1 MTPEPVSEVARPGRF
16 DPVLDEAL
24 DPEGQ
29 AWVDGTLAMLDLR
42 AAAAQLIIQWMPGA
56 YVSPTEEAF
65 QEPRRWVE
73 EERIGGIYLSIGNP
87 YTFAAISN
95 ELQARARVPLL
106 VTSDL
111 EDGGPGMRL
120 NHSYALPGLA
130 PQGGGTAFP
139 PTMAVGATGSEALA
153 RSYGK
158 VTGREARAV
167 GVHLNFAPVL
177 DVNSNPSNPVIG
189 TRAFGGE
196 PEMVARLGT
205 AYLAGLAEGGALS
218 TAKHFPG
225 HGDTREDSH
234 ETLPVVQGDRVAL
247 AERELVPFRAAI
259 GAGVDA
265 VMTAHVALPDL
276 LGPDAPPATLAPEVL
291 TGLLREE
298 LGFTGLVVTDAL
310 QMAAVAE
317 GYGPGEATV
326 RALEA
331 GSDILL
337 MPEDIGAALDAI
349 EAAVA
354 QGRLRETRIRASAHR
369 VLTAKARAGLHRERY
384 VDLEAVD
391 DVVGSRAHRAVADSV
406 AVRSLVLLR
415 DPAGVFGT
423 PPKDSLDIL
432 SVTVALEWDLPAG
445 RTLDAGLRDAG
456 HRVTSIRL
464 EPDVDASEAE
474 RLQERLAAADQ
485 VVLGVYLP
493 TRVGT
498 SRDVLSPALR
508 AVLRQAARTRP
519 TLAVLLGSPYV
530 VASLP
535 PEASILLAWG
545 GREISQR
552 AASRAFLGQVD
563 IQGRLPVTLPTGE
576 GIGEGATVKADL
588 RATAGVS
595 PRDRGQGGDSRRSP
609 PPFAGEADPASV
621 GLDAE
626 ALRRVDSLLDSAVAA
641 GAVPG
646 ATLAVGRH
654 GRVVRLRAFGVL
666 DPADSTRVTAETR
679 FDIASMTKVVGTTS
693 AVMML
698 VDEGLLDLADRVVDH
713 LPWWSRG
720 DSRKESVTV
729 RQLLIHRAGL
739 PPFRRWYLEIDGRE
753 AYREAIADEPLE
765 ADPGTATVY
774 SDIGIMTLELLV
786 REISGQPL
794 DTFLEERL
802 FTPLGM
808 AETGFNPDP
817 GVLDR
822 VAPTEVDTAW
832 RGGLHVRGI
841 VHDENADA
849 YGGVSGHAGLFSTA
863 RELAAFAQVMLDGGV
878 AGPCD
883 PGVRGAPC
891 LVVREGAGLRLFDE
905 ATVARF
911 TTRVSDESSRALGWD
926 TPGGRSSAGDFLTEE
941 AFGHTGFTGTSIWID
956 PELDLFVVFL
966 TNRVNPTRAN
976 TAHVSLRRAVHDAV
990 AQAIT
995 DQTVS
1000 PREGTR

>member
-1 MTPEPVSEVARPGRF
+1 MKPGSSPGRLGSLLATASLIACGSPIPEPMTPEPVSEVARPGRF

-369 VLTAKARAGLHRERY
+369 VK
-384 VDLEAVD
+384 D
-391 DVVGSRAHRAVADSV
+391 DCELR
-406 AVRSLVLLR
+406 RS
-415 DPAGVFGT
+415 
-423 PPKDSLDIL
+423 S
-432 SVTVALEWDLPAG
+432 S
-445 RTLDAGLRDAG
+445 
-456 HRVTSIRL
+456 
-464 EPDVDASEAE
+464 
-474 RLQERLAAADQ
+474 
-485 VVLGVYLP
+485 
-493 TRVGT
+493 
-498 SRDVLSPALR
+498 
-508 AVLRQAARTRP
+508 
-519 TLAVLLGSPYV
+519 
-530 VASLP
+530 
-535 PEASILLAWG
+535 
-545 GREISQR
+545 
-552 AASRAFLGQVD
+552 
-563 IQGRLPVTLPTGE
+563 PTG
-576 GIGEGATVKADL
+576 
-588 RATAGVS
+588 
-595 PRDRGQGGDSRRSP
+595 RRCS
-609 PPFAGEADPASV
+609 
-621 GLDAE
+621 
-626 ALRRVDSLLDSAVAA
+626 
-641 GAVPG
+641 
-646 ATLAVGRH
+646 
-654 GRVVRLRAFGVL
+654 
-666 DPADSTRVTAETR
+666 
-679 FDIASMTKVVGTTS
+679 
-693 AVMML
+693 
-698 VDEGLLDLADRVVDH
+698 
-713 LPWWSRG
+713 
-720 DSRKESVTV
+720 
-729 RQLLIHRAGL
+729 
-739 PPFRRWYLEIDGRE
+739 
-753 AYREAIADEPLE
+753 
-765 ADPGTATVY
+765 
-774 SDIGIMTLELLV
+774 
-786 REISGQPL
+786 
-794 DTFLEERL
+794 
-802 FTPLGM
+802 
-808 AETGFNPDP
+808 
-817 GVLDR
+817 
-822 VAPTEVDTAW
+822 
-832 RGGLHVRGI
+832 
-841 VHDENADA
+841 
-849 YGGVSGHAGLFSTA
+849 
-863 RELAAFAQVMLDGGV
+863 
-878 AGPCD
+878 
-883 PGVRGAPC
+883 
-891 LVVREGAGLRLFDE
+891 
-905 ATVARF
+905 
-911 TTRVSDESSRALGWD
+911 
-926 TPGGRSSAGDFLTEE
+926 
-941 AFGHTGFTGTSIWID
+941 
-956 PELDLFVVFL
+956 
-966 TNRVNPTRAN
+966 
-976 TAHVSLRRAVHDAV
+976 
-990 AQAIT
+990 
-995 DQTVS
+995 
-1000 PREGTR
+1000 